1 MSWRNRGDLRLLGV
15 MRQSWMVAVF
25 LASTRVAHAQIP
37 TGIAAV
43 DSAAVARLS
52 WSRASAAL
60 TERKLDVV
68 RAEIEH
74 AANAWPTQPAYLWA
88 SAALAASAG
97 DTTRLHDRLAELAAL
112 GLGRELRHDS
122 TFARFASL
130 PTIAP
135 LLDAL
140 GASAAA
146 DSHSRVRATL
156 SDSTFWPEGV
166 DYDSRTDRFYV
177 ASVRHRTVAEL
188 RPGKPARDL
197 WARDRPDMGA
207 VYGVRVDAAHD
218 VLWVTMSAPR
228 PIHGEPRGDSTIT
241 ALLRVRLRDGVIERR
256 WNVPPSPGGHTLG
269 DLAVGAT
276 GDVFVTDSN
285 QPVLYRL
292 RVGGDTL
299 ERITH
304 PLFRSLQGIA
314 PAPDG
319 RIVYLADYSHGL
331 LRVDVETS
339 TVERLADA
347 PRSTSLGCDGIVW
360 DRGAIIAVQNGV
372 SPARVMR
379 FVLQPDGRRIA
390 RADLLDRNSAVAD
403 EPTIGTI
410 AGGEFVYVANSQWEK
425 FTDDG
430 ERILDRRLTAPILL
444 AVPLPP

>member
-1 MSWRNRGDLRLLGV
+1 
-15 MRQSWMVAVF
+15 MVAAV
-25 LASTRVAHAQIP
+25 LASTRATNAQIP

-43 DSAAVARLS
+43 DSAAVARVA
-52 WSRASAAL
+52 WSHASAAL
-60 TERKLDVV
+60 AERKVDVA
-68 RAEIEH
+68 RTEIEH

-88 SAALAASAG
+88 SATFAAQAG
-97 DTTRLHDRLAELAAL
+97 DTSRLRDRLAALSAL
-112 GLGRELRHDS
+112 GLGRELRRDS
-122 TFARFASL
+122 TFARYAGRPS
-130 PTIAP
+130 IAP
-135 LLDAL
+135 LLAAL
-140 GASAAA
+140 SASAAG
-146 DSHSRVRATL
+146 DPRSHVRATL

-166 DYDSRTDRFYV
+166 DYDSRTGRFYV

-188 RPGKPARDL
+188 IPGKPAREL

-207 VYGVRVDAAHD
+207 VYGVRVDAARG

-228 PIHGEPRGDSTIT
+228 PIHGEPRGDSTI
-241 ALLRVRLRDGVIERR
+241 AGLLRVRLRDGTIERR

-269 DLAVGAT
+269 DLAVGPT
-276 GDVFVTDSN
+276 GDVFMTDSN

-292 RVGGDTL
+292 RAGADTL

-319 RIVYLADYSHGL
+319 GIVYVADYSHGL
-331 LRVDVETS
+331 LLVDVETS

-347 PRSTSLGCDGIVW
+347 PSSTSLGCDGIVW

-379 FVLQPDGRRIA
+379 FVLDPGGRRIV
-390 RADLLDRNSAVAD
+390 RADLLDRNSALAD

-430 ERILDRRLTAPILL
+430 DRKMSLPLTAPLLL